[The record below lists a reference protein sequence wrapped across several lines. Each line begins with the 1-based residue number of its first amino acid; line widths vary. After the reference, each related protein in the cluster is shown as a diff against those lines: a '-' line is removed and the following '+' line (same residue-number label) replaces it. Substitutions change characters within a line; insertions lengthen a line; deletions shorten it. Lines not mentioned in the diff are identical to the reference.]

1 MCIGPIEL
9 RAHVAG
15 LRAGYEQDLRATH
28 DATVVAG
35 GLWARLGAVLGLRPA
50 FPRLPVAGQPAE

>member
-1 MCIGPIEL
+1 
-9 RAHVAG
+9 VAG
-15 LRAGYEQDLRATH
+15 LRAGYEQDLRATQ

-50 FPRLPVAGQPAE
+50 FPRLPVASQPAE